1 MIIVKLMGGLGNQM
15 FQYAAGRALACR
27 LNTILKLDTS
37 DYAAPPWRTPREYLL
52 DKFHITAGIA
62 SDSELYAV
70 VALASKR
77 LGMSWFS
84 KIAGSLRGRGQI
96 TTCNELPN
104 CFNTQFLSLQDNTY
118 LCGYWQ
124 SELYFQDISEI
135 VRREFQPAVP
145 WSQRNLQLAAE
156 ISATNSV
163 ALHVR
168 RGDYVNDESVR
179 VVHGICSQEY
189 YQACMR
195 QIECAIGTPHYYVF
209 SDEPQWARDNIK
221 TAFPRTIVDHNDS
234 QDAIFDIKLM
244 SLCKHNIIVNSSFSW
259 WGAWLN
265 TNHDKMVF
273 APSRWFCR
281 KEAKDLLPSSWIVI
295 EP

>member
-1 MIIVKLMGGLGNQM
+1 M
-15 FQYAAGRALACR
+15 FQYAAGRALACK

-37 DYAAPPWRTPREYLL
+37 DYAAPPWRTPREYML
-52 DKFHITAGIA
+52 DQFDITAGIA

-70 VALASKR
+70 AALTSER
-77 LGMSWFS
+77 FGMSWIS
-84 KIAGSLRGRGQI
+84 KIAGSLRDRGQI

-104 CFNTQFLSLQDNTY
+104 CFDTQFLSLQDNTY

-156 ISATNSV
+156 ISTINSV

-179 VVHGICSQEY
+179 DVHGICSQEY
-189 YQACMR
+189 YQTCMR
-195 QIECAIGTPHYYVF
+195 QIECVIGTPHYYVF
-209 SDEPQWARDNIK
+209 SDDPQWARNNIK
-221 TAFPRTIVDHNDS
+221 TSFPKTVVDHNDS
-234 QDAIFDIKLM
+234 EDAIFDIKLM
-244 SLCKHNIIVNSSFSW
+244 SLCKHNIIANSSFSW

-265 TNHDKMVF
+265 TNPDKMVF
-273 APSRWFCR
+273 APSKWFCR
-281 KEAKDLLPSSWIVI
+281 KQANDLLPHSWIVI